1 MPEEWPRVTHNGQGA
16 PAGAAAIATALA
28 DAGTTVVF
36 GLPGGG
42 PNLDVVGA
50 AAQAGLRFV
59 LAHTETAA
67 VIMAATYADLTGRPG
82 AAVVTRGPGLA
93 SAVNGIAHAALDRLP
108 VVVIADTVRL
118 ADAGRVSHQRL
129 DQAALGAVVAKA
141 VVTIGR
147 DRTGEA
153 AAAAAA
159 VRLALMPP
167 AGPVLALMDDSAL
180 SDPGMS
186 DPGMSDSGG
195 ERSGQASDDGV
206 AVLAQALRGSR
217 RPVIMLGTGAI
228 AHTAAIRSA
237 LAGRGIPALHT
248 YRARGIV
255 PDSAAEAAGL
265 VTGGTMEWP
274 LLAAAD
280 LIVGLGVDEAE
291 MIPAAWDYPAP
302 VLLVA
307 GYPPNAPGSAYFPR
321 ATALDI
327 PLPAAIAVL
336 ANRHGEHDW
345 PPGVGQIARSQS
357 ALRLSEAAAARPGF
371 LSPVQVVSVVRA
383 HVPGETVVTVDAG
396 AHMLAVMPLWEVTEP
411 RRLLISSGLATM
423 GFALPAAIA
432 AALCAPARLVVA
444 FTGDGGLG
452 MTLAEIETAARL
464 RLRIAVVVFNDGDA
478 QPDQDQAAV
487 GWPGR
492 GRGGRL
498 RAGFVRPCGAG
509 VGRRGRGGQHR
520 EGADRRAFR
529 RVRPGRSHR
538 HRRPGGPGGL
548 SRDHGSEP
556 WRSRPP
562 AVPERS
568 NRKEYPVSITVA
580 KFKDVAEGTQ
590 PGQFTIGERE
600 AVSSLTDLDPS
611 FKRLLDEPVTAVV
624 AVTGRDEYP
633 NLTPVWF
640 DYEGDT
646 VLLNLAT
653 HRKKVDWLRK
663 APYATFLLM
672 NPANAYH
679 WISIKTVL
687 KREISED
694 DPAEGQRVT
703 DQLDRIWVKY
713 TGNEPPYA
721 LRDPSINERRVLFE
735 MEVVKVATFG
745 RP

>member
-1 MPEEWPRVTHNGQGA
+1 VTHNGQGA
-16 PAGAAAIATALA
+16 PAGAAAIVTALA

-50 AAQAGLRFV
+50 AALAGLRFV

-118 ADAGRVSHQRL
+118 ADAGRISHQRL

-153 AAAAAA
+153 AAKA
-159 VRLALMPP
+159 VRLALMRP
-167 AGPVLALMDDSAL
+167 AGPVVALMDDSAI
-180 SDPGMS
+180 SDPGIS
-186 DPGMSDSGG
+186 DPGG

-206 AVLAQALRGSR
+206 AVLAQALRRSR

-255 PDSAAEAAGL
+255 PDSTAEAAGL

-291 MIPAAWDYPAP
+291 MIPAAWDYAAP
-302 VLLVA
+302 VLLVT
-307 GYPPNAPGSAYFPR
+307 GYPPNGPGSAYFPG

-327 PLPAAIAVL
+327 PLLAAIAVL

-357 ALRLSEAAAARPGF
+357 ALRLSEAAAAGPGF

-383 HVPGETVVTVDAG
+383 HVPRETVVTVDAG

-452 MTLAEIETAARL
+452 MTLSEIETAARL
-464 RLRIAVVVFNDGDA
+464 RLRIAVVVFNDGTLSLIKIKQRPAGQGGAEAVDFGPVSYARVA
-478 QPDQDQAAV
+478 QALGAAAATV
-487 GWPGR
+487 STEKELAAALSAASVRDGPTVIDVQVDPAAYPAIMDLSRGESGR
-492 GRGGRL
+492 RPFPSAATVRSIQCRL
-498 RAGFVRPCGAG
+498 PWRSSRMSPRAPSPASSRSANVRPC
-509 VGRRGRGGQHR
+509 
-520 EGADRRAFR
+520 RA
-529 RVRPGRSHR
+529 
-538 HRRPGGPGGL
+538 
-548 SRDHGSEP
+548 
-556 WRSRPP
+556 
-562 AVPERS
+562 
-568 NRKEYPVSITVA
+568 
-580 KFKDVAEGTQ
+580 
-590 PGQFTIGERE
+590 
-600 AVSSLTDLDPS
+600 
-611 FKRLLDEPVTAVV
+611 
-624 AVTGRDEYP
+624 
-633 NLTPVWF
+633 
-640 DYEGDT
+640 
-646 VLLNLAT
+646 
-653 HRKKVDWLRK
+653 
-663 APYATFLLM
+663 
-672 NPANAYH
+672 
-679 WISIKTVL
+679 
-687 KREISED
+687 
-694 DPAEGQRVT
+694 
-703 DQLDRIWVKY
+703 
-713 TGNEPPYA
+713 
-721 LRDPSINERRVLFE
+721 
-735 MEVVKVATFG
+735 
-745 RP
+745 

>member
-1 MPEEWPRVTHNGQGA
+1 MADIGQKQAVGGRTLPRRSRVTHNGQGA
-16 PAGAAAIATALA
+16 PAGAAAIVTALA

-118 ADAGRVSHQRL
+118 ADAGRISHQRL

-153 AAAAAA
+153 AAKA
-159 VRLALMPP
+159 VRLALMRP
-167 AGPVLALMDDSAL
+167 AGPVVALMDDSAI
-180 SDPGMS
+180 SDPGIS
-186 DPGMSDSGG
+186 DPGG

-206 AVLAQALRGSR
+206 AVLAQALRRSR

-291 MIPAAWDYPAP
+291 MIPAAWDYAAP

-307 GYPPNAPGSAYFPR
+307 GYPPNGPGPAYFPR

-336 ANRHGEHDW
+336 ANRPGEHDW

-464 RLRIAVVVFNDGDA
+464 RLRIAVVVFNDAALSLIKIKQRAAGQGGAEAVDFGPVSYARAA
-478 QPDQDQAAV
+478 QALGAAAATV
-487 GWPGR
+487 STEKDLAAALSAASGR
-492 GRGGRL
+492 DGPTVIDVQVDPAAYPAIMDLSRGEAGRRPFPSAATVRSIQCRL
-498 RAGFVRPCGAG
+498 PWRSSRMSPRARSPASSRSASVRPC
-509 VGRRGRGGQHR
+509 
-520 EGADRRAFR
+520 RA
-529 RVRPGRSHR
+529 
-538 HRRPGGPGGL
+538 
-548 SRDHGSEP
+548 
-556 WRSRPP
+556 
-562 AVPERS
+562 
-568 NRKEYPVSITVA
+568 
-580 KFKDVAEGTQ
+580 
-590 PGQFTIGERE
+590 
-600 AVSSLTDLDPS
+600 
-611 FKRLLDEPVTAVV
+611 
-624 AVTGRDEYP
+624 
-633 NLTPVWF
+633 
-640 DYEGDT
+640 
-646 VLLNLAT
+646 
-653 HRKKVDWLRK
+653 
-663 APYATFLLM
+663 
-672 NPANAYH
+672 
-679 WISIKTVL
+679 
-687 KREISED
+687 
-694 DPAEGQRVT
+694 
-703 DQLDRIWVKY
+703 
-713 TGNEPPYA
+713 
-721 LRDPSINERRVLFE
+721 
-735 MEVVKVATFG
+735 
-745 RP
+745 

>member
-1 MPEEWPRVTHNGQGA
+1 MADIGQKQAVGGRTLPRRSRVTHNGQGA
-16 PAGAAAIATALA
+16 PAGAAAIVTALA

-67 VIMAATYADLTGRPG
+67 VIMAATYADFTGRPG

-118 ADAGRVSHQRL
+118 ADAGRISHQRL

-153 AAAAAA
+153 AANA
-159 VRLALMPP
+159 VRLALMRP
-167 AGPVLALMDDSAL
+167 AGPVVALMDDSAI
-180 SDPGMS
+180 SDPGIS
-186 DPGMSDSGG
+186 DPGG
-195 ERSGQASDDGV
+195 ECSGQASDDGV
-206 AVLAQALRGSR
+206 AVLAQALRRSR

-255 PDSAAEAAGL
+255 PDSTAEAAGL

-291 MIPAAWDYPAP
+291 MIPAAWDYAAP

-307 GYPPNAPGSAYFPR
+307 GYPPNGPGPAYFPR

-464 RLRIAVVVFNDGDA
+464 RLRIAVVVFNDAALSLIKIKQRAAGQGGAEAVDFGPVSYARAA
-478 QPDQDQAAV
+478 QALGAAAATV
-487 GWPGR
+487 STEKELAAALSAASGR
-492 GRGGRL
+492 DGPTVIDVQVDPAAYPAIMDLSRGET
-498 RAGFVRPCGAG
+498 
-509 VGRRGRGGQHR
+509 GRRP
-520 EGADRRAFR
+520 
-529 RVRPGRSHR
+529 V
-538 HRRPGGPGGL
+538 
-548 SRDHGSEP
+548 
-556 WRSRPP
+556 P
-562 AVPERS
+562 AQ
-568 NRKEYPVSITVA
+568 
-580 KFKDVAEGTQ
+580 Q
-590 PGQFTIGERE
+590 P
-600 AVSSLTDLDPS
+600 
-611 FKRLLDEPVTAVV
+611 
-624 AVTGRDEYP
+624 
-633 NLTPVWF
+633 
-640 DYEGDT
+640 
-646 VLLNLAT
+646 
-653 HRKKVDWLRK
+653 
-663 APYATFLLM
+663 
-672 NPANAYH
+672 
-679 WISIKTVL
+679 
-687 KREISED
+687 
-694 DPAEGQRVT
+694 
-703 DQLDRIWVKY
+703 
-713 TGNEPPYA
+713 
-721 LRDPSINERRVLFE
+721 
-735 MEVVKVATFG
+735 
-745 RP
+745 